1 MLLENLSMVLSKILN
16 MSITAGI
23 VIAAVMLL
31 RLALRKAP
39 KIYSY
44 LLWFIVLFRLLCP
57 VSVSSAASLMGL
69 FNTPVT
75 EEEVIAYIPFTDN
88 FERTITTVNF
98 EIIPDGYAA
107 GKQQEENRPETVYEL
122 KEIMTAVGGILWIAG
137 MIGLLL
143 YSVLRLVKLLKKLVG
158 SIKIGD
164 GIYRADHIETPF
176 VIGII
181 FPKVYLPS
189 GLTETEK
196 EYILMHEK
204 HHIKRGDHIYKLLFY
219 TVLCVYW
226 FNPFVWAAFY
236 LFVKD
241 MEMSCDEAVMSHMK
255 EDIRAEYSESLLC
268 LATGRHILHGMP
280 LAFGE
285 GDTGDRIKNI
295 LKWKKPKAGVIA
307 AALLL
312 CITAAV
318 CLLTNPE
325 SSAPGAKDSLGVES
339 VFERNPASGEAV
351 YVTVE
356 EALRAAVIKYYQSV
370 ALPSDFSCAGVLA
383 CSVDT
388 IAPADDNTDVQETA
402 VYYVFS
408 MYKDMNFD
416 EDGITEL
423 VTVSAAPMAITL
435 ISDAGGGYRVDE
447 DGVLAVNELSE
458 NEYKNYMEVHFPEA
472 YQEEY
477 QEDEFRANHARSVLD
492 IYEKLLCMDC
502 HAQAVE
508 YGQLDTDAIIGGLV
522 DDIASEP
529 LESSVTRDYINHAP
543 VEYRELIYYGQYTGA
558 YARSYR
564 QTGAADLKMDILNYA
579 VADINNYTLQTSG
592 RGTPTDIENHATI
605 LGASQEYH
613 EELAAIQELDE
624 ELAEMQEEIERYLV
638 MLEEQ
643 NEELAARG
651 EYNNALLALHEYNNE
666 LLAIQEHN
674 DELIAEQE
682 ENEEMIAMLQQ
693 KNEEITSQR
702 EYANHMIDSINHTL
716 VDTAVWPK
724 ADRTI
729 SLAYGN
735 QQGNDGKEYFSD
747 HICIAG
753 SEGDPVYAAM
763 DGVVET
769 TGFTAD
775 YGNYIV
781 ILSGDE
787 IRTRYGHLKSIEAEE
802 GMQVTAGQE
811 IGTLGRTGRAT
822 GNCLHFAITV
832 HGIPVDPSGVNNDV

>member
-1 MLLENLSMVLSKILN
+1 MLLENLSMVWSKILN
-16 MSITAGI
+16 MSITASI

-69 FNTPVT
+69 FHTPVT
-75 EEEVIAYIPFTDN
+75 EEEVIVYMPFTDHS
-88 FERTITTVNF
+88 ERTITTVNF
-98 EIIPDGYAA
+98 EIIPDGY
-107 GKQQEENRPETVYEL
+107 GEGELQEENRPETVYEL
-122 KEIMTAVGGILWIAG
+122 KKIMIAAGGILWIAG

-143 YSVLRLVKLLKKLVG
+143 YSIFNLVKLLKKLVG
-158 SIKIGD
+158 SVKIGD
-164 GIYRADHIETPF
+164 GIYHADHIGTPF
-176 VIGII
+176 VIGIV

-189 GLTETEK
+189 DLAKTEK

-219 TVLCVYW
+219 TALCVYW

-255 EDIRAEYSESLLC
+255 EDIRAEYSKSLLC
-268 LATGRHILHGMP
+268 LATGRHMLHGMP

-318 CLLTNPE
+318 CLLTNPKSTASGADG
-325 SSAPGAKDSLGVES
+325 SSGVDGVS
-339 VFERNPASGEAV
+339 GRNPASDDAT

-356 EALRAAVIKYYQSV
+356 EALRAAVIKYYQSYAV
-370 ALPSDFSCAGVLA
+370 PSDFSCAGVLI
-383 CSVDT
+383 CSMDA
-388 IAPADDNTDVQETA
+388 IAPTEDNKDVQETA

-423 VTVSAAPMAITL
+423 VTVSTVPMAITL

-447 DGVLAVNELSE
+447 GGILVVNELSE
-458 NEYKNYMEVHFPEA
+458 SEYKNFMEVHFPEA

-477 QEDEFRANHARSVLD
+477 QKDEFLVNHARSVLD

-508 YGQLDTDAIIGGLV
+508 YGQLNTDVIIGGLI

-543 VEYRELIYYGQYTGA
+543 VEYRELIYYGKYTRA
-558 YARSYR
+558 YAEAYR

-592 RGTPTDIENHATI
+592 RWTPTDIENHATI
-605 LGASQEYH
+605 LGVSQEYD
-613 EELAAIQELDE
+613 EELAAIQEYDE
-624 ELAEMQEEIERYLV
+624 EQ
-638 MLEEQ
+638 
-643 NEELAARG
+643 
-651 EYNNALLALHEYNNE
+651 
-666 LLAIQEHN
+666 
-674 DELIAEQE
+674 IAEQE
-682 ENEEMIAMLQQ
+682 ENKDLIGMF
-693 KNEEITSQR
+693 
-702 EYANHMIDSINHTL
+702 
-716 VDTAVWPK
+716 VWPTTGS
-724 ADRTI
+724 AV
-729 SLAYGN
+729 SQAYGTW
-735 QQGNDGKEYFSD
+735 QGYDGEEYFSD

-753 SEGDPVYAAM
+753 KEGDPVYAAM
-763 DGVVET
+763 DGVVEA

-787 IRTRYGHLKSIEAEE
+787 IRTRYGHLHSMEVEE
-802 GMQVTAGQE
+802 GILVTAGQE
-811 IGTLGRTGRAT
+811 IGTVGKTGRAT
-822 GNCLHFAITV
+822 GNCLQFAITD
-832 HGIPVDPSGVNNDV
+832 HGIPIDPSGIAK